1 MVGNFRGYNEKFRK
15 YVDMRIDADGRMT
28 AKADG
33 ADLRGYVNDRR
44 LYVGDSEFELQRYG
58 DGFETVQVGD
68 YSNRVR
74 YTRR

>member
-1 MVGNFRGYNEKFRK
+1 
-15 YVDMRIDADGRMT
+15 MT